1 MASMTAH
8 VHEGTEPTVARACNH
23 HGDLTGRR
31 GEVGTVVPDLS
42 CMADVLPR
50 VREDPLAFTTKD
62 LRVGIPRPGESPL
75 HAPEL

>member
-1 MASMTAH
+1 VAPMTTH

-23 HGDLTGRR
+23 YGDLTRR
-31 GEVGTVVPDLS
+31 RCEIGTVFPDLS
-42 CMADVLPR
+42 CVADVLPR

-62 LRVGIPRPGESPL
+62 FRVDIPRPGQSPL